1 MRRAIAVALGTG
13 AFISSA
19 AALSLSGTET
29 GNRDV
34 SRKEYEIS
42 LHRVAA
48 ATPGAMSRCDTFQA
62 AEKEVCRTEAE
73 ARETLRV
80 AQIEHDYHHTETSAR
95 ALQRAR
101 IDARYQVERARC
113 GTLGGYKRDRC
124 LVRAHA
130 AKGRALLEAASPY
143 EVRF

>member
-19 AALSLSGTET
+19 AALSLSGTE
-29 GNRDV
+29 NSNKDV
-34 SRKEYEIS
+34 DRTEYEIS
-42 LHRVAA
+42 LQRIAALKPVAL
-48 ATPGAMSRCDTFQA
+48 TRCDVLAA
-62 AEKEVCRTEAE
+62 AEKELCRTEAE
-73 ARETLRV
+73 AREMVRTAEVEQQFRR
-80 AQIEHDYHHTETSAR
+80 TETSAR

-113 GTLGGYKRDRC
+113 GTLAGAKRDRC
-124 LVRAHA
+124 LIRAHA
-130 AKGRALLEAASPY
+130 ARGRALLEAASPY

>member
-19 AALSLSGTET
+19 AALSLSGTENGT
-29 GNRDV
+29 TDMNR
-34 SRKEYEIS
+34 REYEIS
-42 LHRVAA
+42 LHDVAA
-48 ATPGAMSRCDTFQA
+48 ATPVAMSRCEA
-62 AEKEVCRTEAE
+62 LGSAEKDLCRAEAE
-73 ARETLRV
+73 AREMVRV
-80 AQIEHDYHHTETSAR
+80 AEIELGFRRTETSAR

-113 GTLGGYKRDRC
+113 GTLAGAKRDRC
-124 LVRAHA
+124 LIRAHA
-130 AKGRALLEAASPY
+130 ARGRAFLEAASPY

>member
-19 AALSLSGTET
+19 AALSLSGNEG
-29 GNRDV
+29 GNADMT
-34 SRKEYEIS
+34 RKDYEIS
-42 LHRVAA
+42 LQRVAL
-48 ATPGAMSRCDTFQA
+48 ATPVAVSRCDTLQT
-62 AEKEVCRTEAE
+62 AEKDVCRAEAE
-73 ARETLRV
+73 ARELVRV
-80 AQIEHDYHHTETSAR
+80 AEVEQGFRRTETSAR

-113 GTLGGYKRDRC
+113 GTLAGSKRDRC
-124 LVRAHA
+124 LIRAHA

>member
-19 AALSLSGTET
+19 AALSLSGTEN
-29 GNRDV
+29 GSRDLN
-34 SRKEYEIS
+34 RKEYEIS
-42 LHRVAA
+42 LQRVSASQPAA
-48 ATPGAMSRCDTFQA
+48 LSRCDALLA
-62 AEKEVCRTEAE
+62 ANKEVCRSEAE
-73 ARETLRV
+73 AREIVRV
-80 AQIEHDYHHTETSAR
+80 AEIEQDFRRTETSAR

-113 GTLGGYKRDRC
+113 GTLAGYKRDRC
-124 LVRAHA
+124 LIRAPA
-130 AKGRALLEAASPY
+130 ARGRALLEAASPY